1 MNILKAAMTSVE
13 RTVQM
18 EKAKTKSSVN
28 VLTVKLKLIFVRNVR
43 GRQESLRL
51 ARNVGRVTCL
61 TRITRNV

>member
-1 MNILKAAMTSVE
+1 MTSVE

-18 EKAKTKSSVN
+18 VKEKTRSSVN

-43 GRQESLRL
+43 GRLENSQL
-51 ARNVGRVTCL
+51 ARNVGRDTCL